1 MLVTDKAQRRE
12 WLVYA
17 LNRPLA
23 FAVLEIAGWLGA
35 IVRVPRV
42 GHVVSD
48 AEIGRRV
55 LTDTEHFDSH
65 SPGSLGTLVT
75 QVLGPFALLNMDG
88 AEHHEVKR
96 RLMEVFSPKYI
107 AALLSAATGRL
118 VTELHEHLRAGQTV
132 DFVEFMTDFA
142 SVMACELIGV
152 KVPSDRKRE
161 RAVFAEMFALATE
174 FTAFAGLGKQCL
186 AGRELERARAVV
198 ERFAAHI
205 RDSYESNQPREHS
218 LTRKMRALGFT
229 FDQVKGVIIIVMV
242 GATELITYGMPR
254 VLALLLDSGQ
264 MAKLR
269 ACPEMIEAAVDE
281 GFRLVTPSNVVLR
294 AVAKDCEIDG
304 HRFQRGERV
313 LVVFHNMMRQ
323 SARFP
328 HAGRFDIERV
338 PDPRY
343 RRLLFGAGPH
353 ACLGVGLAV
362 AEARQVLGALI
373 SLGGEIEIVRRRY
386 NHGKTYPGYRSLR
399 IRMTD
404 AERRC

>member
-1 MLVTDKAQRRE
+1 MDKAQRRE

-88 AEHHEVKR
+88 VEHHELKR
-96 RLMEVFSPKYI
+96 RLMDVFSPKYI

-161 RAVFAEMFALATE
+161 RAVFA
-174 FTAFAGLGKQCL
+174 
-186 AGRELERARAVV
+186 
-198 ERFAAHI
+198 
-205 RDSYESNQPREHS
+205 
-218 LTRKMRALGFT
+218 
-229 FDQVKGVIIIVMV
+229 
-242 GATELITYGMPR
+242 
-254 VLALLLDSGQ
+254 
-264 MAKLR
+264 
-269 ACPEMIEAAVDE
+269 
-281 GFRLVTPSNVVLR
+281 
-294 AVAKDCEIDG
+294 
-304 HRFQRGERV
+304 
-313 LVVFHNMMRQ
+313 
-323 SARFP
+323 
-328 HAGRFDIERV
+328 
-338 PDPRY
+338 
-343 RRLLFGAGPH
+343 
-353 ACLGVGLAV
+353 
-362 AEARQVLGALI
+362 
-373 SLGGEIEIVRRRY
+373 
-386 NHGKTYPGYRSLR
+386 
-399 IRMTD
+399 
-404 AERRC
+404 

>member
-1 MLVTDKAQRRE
+1 MLITDKAQRRE

-142 SVMACELIGV
+142 SVMACELIGL

-186 AGRELERARAVV
+186 AGRELERAHAVV

-205 RDSYESNQPREHS
+205 RDSYETNQPREHS

-304 HRFQRGERV
+304 HCFQRGERV

-338 PDPRY
+338 PDRRY

-353 ACLGVGLAV
+353 ACLGAGLAV

-404 AERRC
+404 AERCC